1 MKYLLAIALA
11 GCLALTGCSAPDGA
25 DTAQVQNESAYTIT
39 EAYVYPVQ
47 PGTEAWASFESHQE
61 MIDACEVPEETL
73 RQMTTQ
79 ALLESVLNYPLLGDV
94 LAYDD
99 SEAGFEAMVDSFRG
113 LEEFLSR
120 EDAAEVLEDVLGDGQ
135 SSDETR
141 VISRG
146 FVAILREQVSAGK
159 KA

>member
-25 DTAQVQNESAYTIT
+25 DTAQVQNESAYT
-39 EAYVYPVQ
+39 
-47 PGTEAWASFESHQE
+47 SHQE
-61 MIDACEVPEETL
+61 MIDACEIPEETL

-120 EDAAEVLEDVLGDGQ
+120 EDAAEVLEDVPGDGQ

>member
-1 MKYLLAIALA
+1 M
-11 GCLALTGCSAPDGA
+11 
-25 DTAQVQNESAYTIT
+25 
-39 EAYVYPVQ
+39 
-47 PGTEAWASFESHQE
+47 
-61 MIDACEVPEETL
+61 
-73 RQMTTQ
+73 
-79 ALLESVLNYPLLGDV
+79 

-120 EDAAEVLEDVLGDGQ
+120 EDAAEVLEDVPGDGQ